1 MKITMKTKW
10 FLWFLMV
17 MAMAVASTSCVT
29 PKQVRYLQDLPRD
42 GMPINETFEV
52 TVGPYDELSITVLS
66 NAKEEELLQPFNL
79 TQPNYLVDGNGDIQ
93 FPVLGKIHVA
103 GLTRLQLQD
112 TICAYLIREGHLN
125 KPMVQARFMNFRV
138 FFLSSS
144 GGFVVNVDNERC
156 TFLEALAMA
165 GGLDYYTRRDRIG
178 VLREVDGKR
187 VVHYLD
193 PRSTEVFKDEFFLL
207 KQNDIIFTEETNFVL
222 FKENL
227 SSLTVLTSSITTLA
241 SLVTIYLTIK
251 TLISGR

>member
-1 MKITMKTKW
+1 
-10 FLWFLMV
+10 
-17 MAMAVASTSCVT
+17 MALAVASTSCVT
-29 PKQVRYLQDLPRD
+29 PKQVRYLQDLPRE

-52 TVGPYDELSITVLS
+52 TVSPYDELSIIVLS
-66 NAKEEELLQPFNL
+66 NGNEEELLQPFNL
-79 TQPNYLVDGNGDIQ
+79 TQPNYLVDGYGDIEV
-93 FPVLGKIHVA
+93 PVLGKLHVE

-112 TICAYLIREGHLN
+112 TICAHLIREGQLN
-125 KPMVQARFMNFRV
+125 KPMVQARFLNFRV
-138 FFLSSS
+138 FFLSSN

-178 VLREVDGKR
+178 VLREVNGKR

-207 KQNDIIFTEETNFVL
+207 KQNDIIFTEETNFVF

-227 SSLTVLTSSITTLA
+227 SSLTVLISSVTTLA
-241 SLVTIYLTIK
+241 SLVTMYASIRELTK
-251 TLISGR
+251 SWR

>member
-1 MKITMKTKW
+1 MKRLLWGLVITSLAFVT
-10 FLWFLMV
+10 
-17 MAMAVASTSCVT
+17 TSCVT
-29 PKQVRYLQDLPRD
+29 SKQVRYLQDLPRE
-42 GMPINETFEV
+42 GMPITETYEV
-52 TVGPYDELSITVLS
+52 TVSPYDELAITVLS
-66 NAKEEELLQPFNL
+66 NGNEEKLLKPFNV
-79 TQPNYLVDGNGDIQ
+79 TQPNYLVDGYGDIE

-112 TICAYLIREGHLN
+112 TICAHLIREQHLN
-125 KPMVQARFMNFRV
+125 KPMVQARFLNFRV

-207 KQNDIIFTEETNFVL
+207 KQNDIIFTEETNYVFV
-222 FKENL
+222 KENL
-227 SSLTVLTSSITTLA
+227 TSWMVLVSSVTSLA
-241 SLVTIYLTIK
+241 SLVTLFMTIK
-251 TLISGR
+251 ALVQK

>member
-1 MKITMKTKW
+1 MDT
-10 FLWFLMV
+10 F
-17 MAMAVASTSCVT
+17 
-29 PKQVRYLQDLPRD
+29 YLCT
-42 GMPINETFEV
+42 GCF
-52 TVGPYDELSITVLS
+52 VLS
-66 NAKEEELLQPFNL
+66 NGNEEELLQPFNL
-79 TQPNYLVDGNGDIQ
+79 TQPNYLVDGYGDIE
-93 FPVLGKIHVA
+93 FPVLGKLHVE

-112 TICAYLIREGHLN
+112 TICAHLIREGQLN
-125 KPMVQARFMNFRV
+125 KPMVQARFLNFRV
-138 FFLSSS
+138 FFLSSN

-178 VLREVDGKR
+178 VLREVNGKR

-227 SSLTVLTSSITTLA
+227 SSLTVLISSVTTLA
-241 SLVTIYLTIK
+241 SLVTMYLSIRELTK
-251 TLISGR
+251 SFR